1 MDGVELMRSFIKTI
15 VPNANTAK
23 VPSSINLVFDGG
35 AFNGY
40 YGLGVGMYVKELEAQ
55 GMTTV
60 EKVSGVSAGAVLAL
74 WYLLDKPKTDIN
86 ALFVEMAAHF
96 SKHRNLR
103 IYKKQVREIVNA
115 NIVSDDLSFLND
127 RLYISYY
134 DTVDCCRK
142 TVSRYK
148 SRKHLVHT
156 IIRSSHIPFVVTD
169 SIAYQ
174 GRYIDGVRPELFEG
188 PARTLFVQVTTYSR
202 LWRMF
207 STGSEVNILYRL
219 IVGVAD
225 ANDFFT
231 TGASEMCSFT
241 DEWSGLGKLAFCLRE
256 IAMCIVYMVLSKV
269 ACADGSPFDVASGLR
284 SATAHVVWLL
294 AGHEHYS

>member
-1 MDGVELMRSFIKTI
+1 MNGVELMRSFIRTI
-15 VPNANTAK
+15 VPNANSTRI
-23 VPSSINLVFDGG
+23 PSELNLVFDGG

-55 GMTTV
+55 GLTTV
-60 EKVSGVSAGAVLAL
+60 EKVSGVSAGSVLAL
-74 WYLLDKPKTDIN
+74 WYLLDEPKTDLN

-96 SKHRNLR
+96 NKHRNLR
-103 IYKKQVREIVNA
+103 IYKRQVREIVNT
-115 NIVSDDLSFLND
+115 NLESDDLSFLDD

-134 DTVDCCRK
+134 DTMDCCRK

-188 PARTLFVQVTTYSR
+188 PARTLFVQVTTYGR
-202 LWRMF
+202 LGRMF
-207 STGSEVNILYRL
+207 STGSEVNILHRL
-219 IVGVAD
+219 VVGVAD

-231 TGASEMCSFT
+231 TGSSEMCSFT
-241 DEWSGLGKLAFCLRE
+241 DEWSGLGKFAFCLRE
-256 IAMCIVYMVLSKV
+256 IAMCIVYLVLSKV
-269 ACADGSPFDVASGLR
+269 ACTGSSSFDIASGLR

>member
-74 WYLLDKPKTDIN
+74 WYLLDNPKTDIN

-142 TVSRYK
+142 TVSKYK

-207 STGSEVNILYRL
+207 STGSEVNILHRL

-231 TGASEMCSFT
+231 TGTSEMCSFT

-269 ACADGSPFDVASGLR
+269 ACTDGSPFDVASGLR

>member
-74 WYLLDKPKTDIN
+74 WYLLDNPKTDIN

-207 STGSEVNILYRL
+207 STGSEVNILHRL

-231 TGASEMCSFT
+231 TGTSEMCSFT

>member
-23 VPSSINLVFDGG
+23 VPSAINLVFDGG

-142 TVSRYK
+142 TVSQYK